1 MEGAEWLRTQLT
13 SFSCSSCGRAY
24 RSSHIRVV
32 AQRDE
37 LFFVDLACKRCGAE
51 SLAIVTVEGAELDV
65 GDLADAAAVL
75 SEQALDDDGPAVSG
89 DDLIAM
95 HEFLGRFDGDF
106 QRLFGGHPPGSGPGV
121 GA

>member
-1 MEGAEWLRTQLT
+1 M
-13 SFSCSSCGRAY
+13 
-24 RSSHIRVV
+24 
-32 AQRDE
+32 
-37 LFFVDLACKRCGAE
+37 
-51 SLAIVTVEGAELDV
+51 TVEGAELDV

-95 HEFLGRFDGDF
+95 HEFLGGFDGDF
-106 QRLFGGHPPGSGPGV
+106 QRLFGDHPPGSGPGV